1 MAATNDKPDWTGLKR
16 DVCERI
22 DALRVVW
29 EMTEPVEL
37 RDKLRTDLCI
47 PCLRLLSEF
56 CSCVEIE
63 DGEEVPR
70 G

>member
-29 EMTEPVEL
+29 EETPVEL

-47 PCLRLLSEF
+47 PCLGLLAPF
-56 CSCVEIE
+56 CGCVKVE
-63 DGEEVPR
+63 DVEEVPR